1 MPKRVGKSR
10 QKKQSSPSE
19 TATAKFRSVVGPTK
33 QLKKLSREG
42 REALRHALQDF
53 GCDQIMLVN
62 GRDIAPVAD
71 ALDLEYS
78 RATARVLRPLL
89 VGWVFDVEETS
100 EEELLSGNRFAG
112 LGLKL
117 EDMTAEEEDSGAE
130 VELVKTTGK
139 GKGKSKTKA
148 KGKTKASPSV
158 DSVTEEMARLK
169 LASDKQQASLVEM
182 RAMIELMLENQRPPS
197 VRNKQSE
204 VLSDS
209 DHDRLHDLAK
219 EAMHDLGFEERSAKR
234 SVKKNKKHRDKR
246 RKVSFKDTVH
256 KRSILDL
263 KNSDSSSSD
272 ETEEEA
278 RQFSVRVPKW
288 VATEI
293 SAYQSRKPKPVR
305 LHSHLG
311 QEYITPEIIE
321 ATETSFRRRAQDVG
335 FDVKSSRAQEAATI
349 AKIIDLLLVNRNL
362 DALEIATR
370 RFQALITRETDGH
383 WTVAGEIES
392 RMAESSKSGCPPV
405 VKKHALT
412 MARLRSAQ
420 LRKRG
425 DG

>member
-1 MPKRVGKSR
+1 MEKAALEYRKIIGSPKKLR
-10 QKKQSSPSE
+10 QKDLQE
-19 TATAKFRSVVGPTK
+19 
-33 QLKKLSREG
+33 
-42 REALRHALQDF
+42 LRYSLQDF
-53 GCDQIMLVN
+53 GREKIMLLA
-62 GRDIAPVAD
+62 GRDIVPLAD
-71 ALDLEYS
+71 EVGLAYTRVS
-78 RATARVLRPLL
+78 ARALRPLL
-89 VGWVFDVEETS
+89 LDWVFEVEATS
-100 EEELLSGNRFAG
+100 EDELLRGNRYES
-112 LGLKL
+112 LR
-117 EDMTAEEEDSGAE
+117 AETPGDEDSSLESNAVRAE
-130 VELVKTTGK
+130 AKGK
-139 GKGKSKTKA
+139 DRVKGKSKTKA
-148 KGKTKASPSV
+148 KAKARATPTV
-158 DSVTEEMARLK
+158 DSVSEEMARLK
-169 LASDKQQASLVEM
+169 LASDSQQASLVEM

-197 VRNKQSE
+197 VRNKQPE

-219 EAMHDLGFEERSAKR
+219 EAMHDLGFEERSDKR
-234 SVKKNKKHRDKR
+234 SVKKNKKQR
-246 RKVSFKDTVH
+246 RKVSFRDTVH
-256 KRSILDL
+256 KRSNLDV

-349 AKIIDLLLVNRNL
+349 AKIIDLLLVNRKL

-412 MARLRSAQ
+412 MARLRNAQ

-425 DG
+425 EG

>member
-1 MPKRVGKSR
+1 MEKAALEYRKIIGSPKKLR
-10 QKKQSSPSE
+10 QKDLQE
-19 TATAKFRSVVGPTK
+19 
-33 QLKKLSREG
+33 
-42 REALRHALQDF
+42 LRYSLQDF
-53 GCDQIMLVN
+53 GREKIMLLA
-62 GRDIAPVAD
+62 GRDIVPLAD
-71 ALDLEYS
+71 EVGLAYTRVS
-78 RATARVLRPLL
+78 ARALRPLL
-89 VGWVFDVEETS
+89 LDWVFEAEATS
-100 EEELLSGNRFAG
+100 EDELSRGNRYES
-112 LGLKL
+112 LR
-117 EDMTAEEEDSGAE
+117 AETPGDEDSSLESNAVRAE
-130 VELVKTTGK
+130 AKGK
-139 GKGKSKTKA
+139 DRVKGKSKTKA
-148 KGKTKASPSV
+148 KAKARATPSI
-158 DSVTEEMARLK
+158 DSVSDEMARLK
-169 LASDKQQASLVEM
+169 LASDSQQASLVSQQATLVEM

-197 VRNKQSE
+197 VRNKQAE
-204 VLSDS
+204 VPADS
-209 DHDRLHDLAK
+209 DHDHLHDLAK
-219 EAMHDLGFEERSAKR
+219 EAMDDLGYEERGDKR
-234 SVKKNKKHRDKR
+234 SVKKNKKQR
-246 RKVSFKDTVH
+246 RKVSFRDTVH
-256 KRSILDL
+256 KRSNLDV

-412 MARLRSAQ
+412 MARLRNAQ

-425 DG
+425 EG